1 MKDYQNLFAVRENNL
16 AAEEISSAETLV
28 LFLCKDCIPAL
39 PKMNAPEYLVK
50 AVDELYKKN
59 GKLADTG
66 SLTQFAMLGGK
77 GLQQVVISGF
87 GGKGACKPNDL
98 RKAAGETARVLKKLK
113 AENVLVIAPILLNA
127 ARPHYLSALIEGLI
141 LGGYTFTECKGKPE
155 AEKDISYTIVTNVTD
170 AAKVCSDSCLV
181 SAAVCHARDLA
192 NKPGNLLTPVGMAE
206 EAQQLAA
213 NCGMECEVL
222 DVEAMQEKGMGAIL
236 AVGQG
241 SVNPPRM
248 VTLKYN
254 GANDAPYT
262 AFVGKGITF
271 DSGGISI
278 KPDNNMGEMKD
289 DMTGAAVVLG
299 TMQAIA
305 QLKLPCNVIGIM
317 ACAENMPSGS
327 AQRPGDVV
335 KAASGK
341 TIEVISTDAEGR
353 MVLADAVWYACRQGA
368 VRVIDIA
375 TLTGGVI
382 TALGNETAGIVG
394 NNDELVAQIMSAG
407 KKAGEMYWQLPSLPE
422 CKEAIKSDVAD
433 LLNSAGRAASTIT
446 GGLFIG
452 EFVDEGTPWAHL
464 DIGGTSTADKA
475 SGFKPKG
482 CTAFGVRTFVNIA
495 KEL

>member
-1 MKDYQNLFAVRENNL
+1 MRDYEKLIAVRENNL
-16 AAEEISSAETLV
+16 TAQEISSAETLV
-28 LFLCKDCIPAL
+28 LFLCKGCIPAL
-39 PKMNAPEYLVK
+39 PKMNAPEYLIK
-50 AVDELYKKN
+50 AVDGLLQKN
-59 GKLADTG
+59 DKLADAGTV
-66 SLTQFAMLGGK
+66 TQFAMLGEN

-87 GGKGACKPNDL
+87 GGENACKPNDL
-98 RKAAGETARVLKKLK
+98 RKAAGETARLLKQLK
-113 AENVLVIAPILLNA
+113 TNKALVIAPILLNA
-127 ARPHYLSALIEGLI
+127 ARPHYLSAMVEGLL

-155 AEKDISYTIVTNVTD
+155 EEKVISYTIVTNVTD
-170 AAKVCSDSCLV
+170 AAKVAADSCLV
-181 SAAVCHARDLA
+181 SEAVCYARDLA
-192 NKPGNLLTPVGMAE
+192 NRPGNIVTPAVMAE
-206 EAQQLAA
+206 QAQLTAEE
-213 NCGMECEVL
+213 CGMECEVL
-222 DVEAMQEKGMGAIL
+222 DAVAMQAKGMGAIL

-241 SVNPPRM
+241 SVNPPYM

-254 GANDAPYT
+254 GAGDAPYT

-278 KPDNNMGEMKD
+278 KPEANMGEMKD

-299 TMQAIA
+299 TMKAIA
-305 QLKLPCNVIGIM
+305 KLKLPCNVIGVM

-341 TIEVISTDAEGR
+341 TIEVVSTDAEGR

-368 VRVIDIA
+368 AKVVDIA

-382 TALGNETAGIVG
+382 VALGNETAGVVG
-394 NNDELVAQIMSAG
+394 NDDELIKQVTGCG

-422 CKEAIKSDVAD
+422 CQEAIKSGIAD
-433 LLNSAGRAASTIT
+433 LTNSAGRAASTIT

-452 EFVDEGTPWAHL
+452 EFVDKGTPWVHI
-464 DIGGTSTADKA
+464 DIGGTSTASKSA
-475 SGFKPKG
+475 GFKPKG
-482 CTAFGVRTFVNIA
+482 CTAFGVRTLVNIA